1 MDKIKIVIS
10 PDADDDIRAIF
21 DYLSDFSMNVAM
33 SQVDRLLNKFELLRQ
48 FPRSGR
54 VISNMNNDNLREIF
68 VEKYRVAYYIVSETQ
83 IDILRVH
90 HTSRPP
96 DFE

>member
-10 PDADDDIRAIF
+10 PDADDDIRVIF

-33 SQVDRLLNKFELLRQ
+33 SQVDRLLNKFELLSQ

-68 VEKYRVAYYIVSETQ
+68 VEKYRVAYYIVSET
-83 IDILRVH
+83 
-90 HTSRPP
+90 
-96 DFE
+96 